1 MRALIL
7 SLGFVGILISIFV
20 LMRRR
25 KRFVKSFETETDEIQ
40 FELYAQ

>member
-7 SLGFVGILISIFV
+7 SLGFVGILISVFV

-25 KRFVKSFETETDEIQ
+25 KKFVGDFESDEIQ